1 MKTVSI
7 IDFKVGNIYSVVQ
20 ACKEVGL
27 NVKVTS
33 NYDEILSSDGVI
45 LPGVG
50 AFGTAMKN
58 LINEG
63 LDITIKD
70 FILTNKPFMGIC
82 LGLQLLFTESNEFGD
97 NKGLNIIDGSV
108 LKFKN
113 DGMKVPQVG
122 WNEIHENKL
131 PWTNSPLN
139 NIKQGEYMYFVHS
152 YYVKPFDNKYILSRT
167 KYCNFEYCSSIKK
180 DNVFA
185 TQFHPEKSGKKGL
198 EIYKNWSKL
207 L

>member
-70 FILTNKPFMGIC
+70 FIMTNKPFMGIC

-122 WNEIHENKL
+122 WNEIRENKM

-152 YYVKPFDNKYILSRT
+152 YYVKPLDNKYILSRT

>member
-1 MKTVSI
+1 MVVI
-7 IDFKVGNIYSVVQ
+7 IDYGVGNLRSVQ
-20 ACKEVGL
+20 KSFERAGI
-27 NVKVTS
+27 NTIIS
-33 NYDEILSSDGVI
+33 NDIKKISLANKLV

-50 AFGTAMKN
+50 HFKHAIVSLKN
-58 LINEG
+58 SG
-63 LDITIKD
+63 LLDTLNKRVLDDKIP
-70 FILTNKPFMGIC
+70 ILGIC
-82 LGLQLLFTESNEFGD
+82 LGMQLMTEFSEEGNL
-97 NKGLNIIDGSV
+97 KGLGWIKAKTK
-108 LKFKN
+108 KFKI
-113 DGMKVPQVG
+113 DLKVPHIG
-122 WNEIHENKL
+122 WTTSKFVKSNKFTL
-131 PWTNSPLN
+131 GVDTSD
-139 NIKQGEYMYFVHS
+139 EFYFVHS